1 MRYVIK
7 TNKTKLYQ
15 FVKGCSGL
23 ELPSMK
29 SFEFEK
35 VGYSYLLTSSVTR
48 STCPAYVVSRCCES
62 ANTFRMSFPSESV
75 WCTRR
80 WNTCWKVVC
89 SRRCPNDKLCSDWI
103 CVDGSG

>member
-1 MRYVIK
+1 MRYVFK

-35 VGYSYLLTSSVTR
+35 VGYSYLLTSYRYTFYLSSVCGKPLLR
-48 STCPAYVVSRCCES
+48 IREYISDELPQRERVVY
-62 ANTFRMSFPSESV
+62 PSVEYLLEGGLLQEVSQ
-75 WCTRR
+75 
-80 WNTCWKVVC
+80 
-89 SRRCPNDKLCSDWI
+89 
-103 CVDGSG
+103 